1 MKKFIVIL
9 LNVLYIQSYG
19 QTSNSIGEQ
28 LTKDLLHIYSKNYI
42 IGFSVAIVNEDKIL
56 YSKGFGYS
64 DKLENKDYTENTIQ
78 NIASI
83 SKTFIGIAL
92 LKAQELGKLNLD
104 DPINNYLPFNVINP
118 RFPNTAIT
126 IRHLAT
132 HTSSIIDPSRYEKNG
147 YVLKEVSNRGKKI
160 NSNFLPSNEMMK
172 YEQFL
177 KKVLSEEGEWYKKNV
192 FLKKEPGT
200 LFEYSN
206 IGSGLAALV
215 LENAVGKPFNK
226 FTREHI
232 FKPLK
237 MSDTGWLFSEVNFS
251 NHSKLYANKETEL
264 AFYQLVNYPDGGLM
278 TSSNNLGKYLIEL
291 ISGYNGN
298 GVILN
303 SNSFKELYNPKLND
317 NIHLSRN
324 QNTYD
329 DEYNM
334 GVFMGMSKKGQIGH
348 TGGDPGVVTLMF
360 FNSETKIGKIL
371 FVNTDLEKEGVK
383 ELIDIWG
390 KLEEYE
396 NKF

>member
-9 LNVLYIQSYG
+9 LNVLYIQIYG

-28 LTKDLLHIYSKNYI
+28 LTKDLLNIYSKNHI
-42 IGFSVAIVNEDKIL
+42 IGFSVAIVNQDKIL

-132 HTSSIIDPSRYEKNG
+132 HTSSIIDLSRYEKNG
-147 YVLKEVSNRGKKI
+147 YVLKEINNNGKKI
-160 NSNFLPSNEMMK
+160 NSNFRPSNEMMT
-172 YEQFL
+172 YDEFL
-177 KKVLSEEGEWYKKNV
+177 KKILSTDGQWYKENN
-192 FLKKEPGT
+192 FLKKKPGA
-200 LFEYSN
+200 FFSYSN
-206 IGSGLAALV
+206 IGAGLAALV
-215 LENAVGKPFNK
+215 IENAVGKPFNL
-226 FTREHI
+226 FTKEYI
-232 FKPLK
+232 FEPLK
-237 MSDTGWLFSEVNFS
+237 MSSTGWFSSEVDFT
-251 NHSKLYANKETEL
+251 NHTKLYANTKTEL
-264 AFYQLVNYPDGGLM
+264 AFYNLVNYPDGGLI
-278 TSSNNLGKYLIEL
+278 TSSNDLGKYLIEL
-291 ISGYNGN
+291 ISGYNEN
-298 GVILN
+298 GLVLSKESYN
-303 SNSFKELYNPKLND
+303 ELYLPKLNND
-317 NIHLSRN
+317 IHINRSSS
-324 QNTYD
+324 TYN
-329 DEYNM
+329 DEYNT

-348 TGGDPGVVTLMF
+348 TGGDPGVTTLMF

-371 FVNTDLEKEGVK
+371 FVNTDLEKEGV
-383 ELIDIWG
+383 EEAIDIWG